1 MSCATNIFTI
11 STPPPL
17 NFFHPA
23 LCFRTIHGNLEHS
36 YTYMFLKI
44 SYLLSQATFGWH
56 LVPNFPFNNHLEVH
70 HQMFSYQFSIMFSG
84 LIVEQTAW
92 SESRGRHQVSS
103 GCFIMCIT
111 HKGYGFS
118 IHVFDRPTPQR
129 SPVLFPIFIFYFSW
143 DPRLQSER
151 VRPSACRIN
160 HPKSTIHQQGLIMR
174 VALGPPNGH
183 SKLCTHMRVHPVQVV
198 LFDLAPPRP
207 PNFVVWTPDFS
218 RIGSLWPPCPL
229 APTFLH
235 CLPSF
240 LVFNLVRLPSRL
252 RPGPVNNH

>member
-1 MSCATNIFTI
+1 MVAFNCLVLQTYLRFQ
-11 STPPPL
+11 PPPL
-17 NFFHPA
+17 STFSTLRSVFEQSMGIWNIPIPI
-23 LCFRTIHGNLEHS
+23 CF
-36 YTYMFLKI
+36 I

-160 HPKSTIHQQGLIMR
+160 HPKSTIHQRGLIMR

-207 PNFVVWTPDFS
+207 PNSSFGLPTSV
-218 RIGSLWPPCPL
+218 GSGPSGPL
-229 APTFLH
+229 APLPQPFFIV
-235 CLPSF
+235 CLPFWFSIWYACP
-240 LVFNLVRLPSRL
+240 RDSDQAQ
-252 RPGPVNNH
+252 